1 MSDYSEIGAQ
11 PVDDAAVEDPPTEAD
26 VRRAQDERY
35 PEQAA
40 TRIEGGPPTAEHLSD
55 PSDEGDLERRPSGGQ
70 LPSDTDVQA
79 ERQDEGLAGERVDPS
94 ENLH

>member
-1 MSDYSEIGAQ
+1 MSDYSEAGAQ
-11 PVDDAAVEDPPTEAD
+11 PVDDAAVDDPPTEAE
-26 VRRAQDERY
+26 VRRAQEEHY

-40 TRIEGGPPTAEHLSD
+40 TRVEGGPPTVERLRDEH
-55 PSDEGDLERRPSGGQ
+55 DEQDLERRPEDGQ

-79 ERQDEGLAGERVDPS
+79 ERQDEGLAGEHVDPS

>member
-1 MSDYSEIGAQ
+1 MSDYSEAGAQ

-26 VRRAQDERY
+26 VRRAQEERY
-35 PEQAA
+35 PAQAA
-40 TRIEGGPPTAEHLSD
+40 TRVEGGPPTPDHLRN
-55 PSDEGDLERRPSGGQ
+55 PSDDGELERRPDDGQ

-79 ERQDEGLAGERVDPS
+79 ERQDEGLAGEQIDPS